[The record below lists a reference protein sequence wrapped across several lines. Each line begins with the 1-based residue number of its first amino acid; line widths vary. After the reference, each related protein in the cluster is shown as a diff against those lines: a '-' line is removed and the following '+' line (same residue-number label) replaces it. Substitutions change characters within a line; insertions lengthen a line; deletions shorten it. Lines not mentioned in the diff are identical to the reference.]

1 MPAAIAG
8 SFEKDLRGCIV
19 CNIHASFDRKIY
31 RFCPACGKPS
41 CIMILSKREGA
52 IPSLILFYKEDV
64 SMKRIAISLLVAA
77 LAVSLTAC
85 GGPKLSD
92 SDLMDIA
99 RQQVSYDRHGT
110 EVTDVELVSSTAGE
124 DDRSDVVIT
133 VTSETDYVIYED
145 QYTLTLQY
153 DEDNKQWRN
162 VSGDDVQRTTLRAEA
177 KNIPDADTLADI
189 IYQNQQDGYGLLE
202 ITEDDDS
209 YSSRIMPFDYTVGEP
224 VSGISDNG
232 GVQLT
237 VPLQVEGCRF
247 GWLIF
252 HGTMEAKLG
261 IWPDTGKWQLRSVEP
276 SDGFSV
282 TSILDGRSYTSDVYD
297 MTGSFQDY
305 PRQYTDTIHF
315 GNFDWAT
322 QTFPGTTITR
332 TNLTENTEDTKEVE
346 CYVSENTLASE
357 SNLSVQVSTWSFG
370 ATLPQDDADPLDGYS
385 SYLGDWHFTL
395 DQ

>member
-1 MPAAIAG
+1 
-8 SFEKDLRGCIV
+8 
-19 CNIHASFDRKIY
+19 
-31 RFCPACGKPS
+31 
-41 CIMILSKREGA
+41 
-52 IPSLILFYKEDV
+52 
-64 SMKRIAISLLVAA
+64 MKRIAISLLAAA

-99 RQQVSYDRHGT
+99 RQQVSYDREGP
-110 EVTDVELVSSTAGE
+110 EVTDVKLVSSTAGE

-145 QYTLTLQY
+145 QYTLVLQY
-153 DEDNKQWRN
+153 DEDSKQWRN

-189 IYQNQQDGYGLLE
+189 IYQDQQDGYGLLE
-202 ITEDDDS
+202 IAEDDDS

-224 VSGISDNG
+224 VQGISDNG

-252 HGTMEAKLG
+252 HGTMEAELG
-261 IWPDTGKWQLRSVEP
+261 IWPDTGKWQLHSVEP

-282 TSILDGRSYTSDVYD
+282 TSVLDGRSYTSDVYD

-332 TNLTENTEDTKEVE
+332 TNLTENTEKTEEVE
-346 CYVSENTLASE
+346 CYVSENPLASE
-357 SNLSVQVSTWSFG
+357 SNLSVHVSTWSFG